1 VTNESSDLPTLE
13 EVLRKINESVD
24 DFASVPARTASDK
37 GAFDDYPIHK
47 VAIWGDLAAAQVLL
61 NNGANPNSA
70 GEDGDT
76 PLHRAISGGHSSMV
90 QLLIA
95 NGADPEIEN
104 RYGSTPRNDAERLG
118 NEQIVAAIK
127 VPKH

>member
-1 VTNESSDLPTLE
+1 
-13 EVLRKINESVD
+13 
-24 DFASVPARTASDK
+24 
-37 GAFDDYPIHK
+37 
-47 VAIWGDLAAAQVLL
+47 
-61 NNGANPNSA
+61 
-70 GEDGDT
+70 
-76 PLHRAISGGHSSMV
+76 MV